1 MKIVTIMGGTGS
13 GIILPEIKKYNVDIT
28 AIIGG
33 FDSGGST
40 GKIRKDFG
48 GIALG
53 DLRRGFLG
61 LGSDEGDYALL
72 KEALKHRFDRGS
84 FNGHSLGNL
93 LLLSLGIGNGIERI
107 RMAEKLFGFRPNH
120 HVMPPSFDD
129 CHLCAELEDGTV
141 VEGET
146 NIDVPK
152 HDTELKIK
160 KVFLKPEAMALPE
173 CIREIES
180 ADKIVIGPGD
190 FYSSIL
196 QSMLVKGVPEALKKT
211 KAMKIFVCNIFT
223 KDGETR
229 NLKAS
234 DHVRELENYMGCM
247 PDVAILN
254 SRTDI
259 GLKGVDG
266 CYLSFVE
273 PDVKEIER
281 MGVKPVMADLVNR
294 EEMKKHDPEKLA
306 KIIMGL

>member
-13 GIILPEIKKYNVDIT
+13 GVILPELKKYDVDIT

-72 KEALKHRFDRGS
+72 KEALKHRFDRGQ

-93 LLLSLGIGNGIERI
+93 LLLSLGVGNGIERI

-129 CHLCAELEDGTV
+129 CNLCAELENGTV
-141 VEGET
+141 IEGET

-152 HDTELKIK
+152 HDTNLRIRR
-160 KVFLKPEAMALPE
+160 VFLKPEAMALPE
-173 CIREIES
+173 CIRELET
-180 ADKIVIGPGD
+180 ADMIVIGPGD

-196 QSMLVKGVPEALKKT
+196 QSLLVRGVPEALKSS
-211 KAMKIFVCNIFT
+211 KARKVFICNIFT

-234 DHVRELENYMGCM
+234 DHVRELEKYMGCR
-247 PDVAILN
+247 PDCVVAN
-254 SRTDI
+254 SRTDFE
-259 GLKGVDG
+259 LKGVQE
-266 CYLSFVE
+266 CYPSFLE
-273 PDVKEIER
+273 TDEEELEK
-281 MGVKPVMADLVNR
+281 MGIVVVMADLVNR
-294 EEMKKHDPEKLA
+294 KEMKNHDPEKLA